1 MSLKNKEQSQKGT
14 LLIVANVDWIFILH
28 RMAIALEAIEKGYNV
43 VVLAKDSGRADEIR
57 AKGITFVNLE
67 ITRSGTSPLQEL
79 QAIYNMFKIY
89 RKLNP
94 VLVYQVTMK
103 PVIYGTLISKFLKIP
118 TVNGI
123 SGLGYNFTGQRRG
136 FVQNTMVRLMRFAFN
151 KHNNHLVFENKD
163 DWQELQ
169 ALKVF
174 SKTTASTIVKG
185 VGVNLKFFSVT
196 PQKNT
201 EKTVILLPTRMLW
214 DKGVREFIEAAILLR
229 AKHEGKV
236 FFKLCGM
243 EDTGNL
249 QAVPASYLYQNRI
262 EGFLEWFGFQED
274 MVTEYRQA
282 DIVVLPSYREG
293 MPTSLIEAC
302 AASLPI
308 VTTDVIGCKEC
319 VEEGKNGYKVPVKS
333 IKELATAMEK
343 LILSKEDRI
352 QMGAYSRKKAEREFD
367 QKEVVAKHMEIFQQ
381 LLGD

>member
-1 MSLKNKEQSQKGT
+1 MSTVIKKNTSRQT

-28 RMAIALEAIEKGYNV
+28 RMAIALEAIQKGYNV
-43 VVLAKDSGRADEIR
+43 VVLAKDSGRAKEISS
-57 AKGITFVNLE
+57 KGIGFVNLE
-67 ITRSGTSPLQEL
+67 ITRSGTRPLQEL
-79 QAIYNMFKIY
+79 QAVYSMFKIY
-89 RKLNP
+89 RKVAP
-94 VLVYQVTMK
+94 DLVYQVTMK
-103 PVIYGTLISKFLKIP
+103 PVIYGTLISKLLQIP

-136 FVQNTMVRLMRFAFN
+136 FVQNTMVRLMRFGFD
-151 KHNNHLVFENKD
+151 KKKNHLVFENKD
-163 DWQELQ
+163 DFRELQ
-169 ALKVF
+169 ALNVF

-185 VGVNLKFFSVT
+185 VGVNLNLFSLPPTKVS
-196 PQKNT
+196 
-201 EKTVILLPTRMLW
+201 EKTVVLLPTRMLW

-229 AKHEGKV
+229 EKHEGNV

-249 QAVPASYLYQNRI
+249 QAVPASYLHQNRI

-333 IKELATAMEK
+333 VKELAAAMEK

-352 QMGAYSRKKAEREFD
+352 QMGRYSRKKAEREFD